1 MTTAA
6 RWSASPPA
14 GRKRAGPSPM
24 PTGSWI
30 ALFVAQML
38 FWLWVARYGGA
49 RWLAGRTAAAL
60 LIHSHAPQWGEEGLK
75 LFGWASLIATVLW
88 FVVGLMDPE
97 ARLLFLASQ

>member
-14 GRKRAGPSPM
+14 GRNRAGPSPM
-24 PTGSWI
+24 STGSWI

-49 RWLAGRTAAAL
+49 RWLAGRTAALVL
-60 LIHSHAPQWGEEGLK
+60 LIHPHAPRWGEEGLK
-75 LFGWASLIATVLW
+75 LFGWLSLIASAAW
-88 FVVGLMDPE
+88 FVLGLVDHDV
-97 ARLLFLASQ
+97 RSLFPL